1 MNFMKFIH
9 TLVVAIG
16 LALTPLSHAADFPN
30 GPVRI
35 ITSLPAG
42 SGPDVAARKIADQL
56 SNKWKVP
63 VLVENKPGGGG
74 LVGLEYYQ
82 SLPANGLNIFYGD
95 LGTMVS
101 TPILWKKTNMVEN
114 LRPVAPIFYS
124 PMALMTSS
132 TTKDYKDMLT
142 KLREK
147 PQYGSWGVGSTGHIA
162 GAEFTDFLGIKAEH
176 VPYKEYGQWYA
187 GISNGDLP
195 ISVGSI
201 GSSQA
206 MEKAGKIKYIAM
218 VGDQR
223 DPSFPNVPTV
233 HELFGDKVKANKS
246 WLVFFIND
254 KVPAD
259 VQKKLT
265 KDIREV
271 ASTDPIQEQIAK
283 LYSVPMTKM
292 TDAEFEKMYAND
304 RKDYEKL
311 IKKFKISIN

>member
-1 MNFMKFIH
+1 M
-9 TLVVAIG
+9 VAI
-16 LALTPLSHAADFPN
+16 LAISSATFAADFPS

-56 SNKWKVP
+56 SAQWKVP
-63 VLVENKPGGGG
+63 VIVENKPGGGG

-82 SLPANGLNIFYGD
+82 NLPANGLNIFYGD

-101 TPILWKKTNMVEN
+101 TPILWKKTDMVKN
-114 LRPVAPIFYS
+114 LKPVAPIFYS
-124 PMALMTSS
+124 PMALMTSG
-132 TTKDYKDMLT
+132 TTKDYKEMLT

-162 GAEFTDFLGIKAEH
+162 GAEFTEFLGIKAQH

-187 GISNGDLP
+187 GINTGDLP
-195 ISVGSI
+195 ISFGSI

-206 MEKAGKIKYIAM
+206 MEKAGKIKYIAIAT
-218 VGDQR
+218 DTR
-223 DPSFPNVPTV
+223 DPAHPNVPTV
-233 HELFGDKVKANKS
+233 HELFGDRIKANKS

-254 KVPAD
+254 QVPAD

-265 KDIREV
+265 NDIRKV
-271 ASTDPIQEQIAK
+271 AATDSVQEQIAK
-283 LYSVPMTKM
+283 LYSVSMTKM
-292 TDAEFEKMYAND
+292 TIEEFEKMYASD
-304 RKDYEKL
+304 RKNYEQL
-311 IKKFKISIN
+311 IKKFNISIN